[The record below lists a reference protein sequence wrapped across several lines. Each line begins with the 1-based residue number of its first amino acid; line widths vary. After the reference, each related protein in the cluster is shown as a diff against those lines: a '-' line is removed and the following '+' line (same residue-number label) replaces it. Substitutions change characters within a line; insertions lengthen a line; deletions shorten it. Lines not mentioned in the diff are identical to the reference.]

1 MNLTIQVKDW
11 AAALTLSIGLAA
23 IVVQPVPTP
32 LPPITP
38 RAPALRTERIDPL
51 NTVPDGVFDPRMLR
65 YATPLGLVSAE
76 NETEPEVADPAT
88 PQEAE
93 HTSLAAALREVSG
106 LSPDTLAVLAN
117 VSRVTY
123 FKWLQG
129 GGIRRNHALRL
140 SELHETFSTLR
151 ELRGVGLQRFLE
163 TVGPAGR
170 PLDLLAKGDASA
182 VLGLAMRAPT
192 ATPARPLISEQAR
205 QASGVPGRF
214 RPVARPAWSRS
225 SLQGPALDEAL
236 DSFLPRALPEH
247 NAPIQNDDDEVILVA
262 CSVITG

>member
-1 MNLTIQVKDW
+1 MNMSIQVKDW

-38 RAPALRTERIDPL
+38 RAPASRIERIDPL
-51 NTVPDGVFDPRMLR
+51 NTVPDGMFDPRMLR

-76 NETEPEVADPAT
+76 NETELAVAAPAT

-93 HTSLAAALREVSG
+93 YTSLAAALREVSG
-106 LSPDTLAVLAN
+106 LSPDTLAVLAD
-117 VSRVTY
+117 VSRVAY

-151 ELRGVGLQRFLE
+151 ALRGDGLQRFLE
-163 TVGPAGR
+163 TSGPAGR
-170 PLDLLAKGDASA
+170 PLDLLAQSEESA
-182 VLGLAMRAPT
+182 VLGLARRAPA
-192 ATPARPLISEQAR
+192 ATPVRPLISEQAR

-214 RPVARPAWSRS
+214 RPVARQAWSRS

-236 DSFLPRALPEH
+236 DSFLPRALPED
-247 NAPIQNDDDEVILVA
+247 NVPIQDNDDEIILVA
-262 CSVITG
+262 CSVIAG